1 MSARSGRIN
10 EHASIA
16 ITDREDC
23 EVSFGMAGHSR
34 PVAFWVIAV
43 WHGQVMEI
51 ARRYVALI
59 REAIIWSPG
68 PQVHSQ
74 VSGVW

>member
-1 MSARSGRIN
+1 MSARSDRI
-10 EHASIA
+10 AGIA
-16 ITDREDC
+16 VTDREDC
-23 EVSFGMAGHSR
+23 KVSFGMTGHSR

-43 WHGQVMEI
+43 WYGQVMEI

-59 REAIIWSPG
+59 GEAIIRSPG